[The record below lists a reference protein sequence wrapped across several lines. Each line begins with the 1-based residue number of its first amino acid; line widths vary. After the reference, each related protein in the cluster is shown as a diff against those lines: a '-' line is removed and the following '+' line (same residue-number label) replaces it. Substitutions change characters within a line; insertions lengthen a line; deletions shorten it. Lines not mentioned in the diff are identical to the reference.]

1 MTRKAPPS
9 VTPAQTSVAQSF
21 REELRVLNAAADDT
35 PTTKEWFTPEFIS
48 MITSVGL
55 NLITAATVVGWI
67 DANSAQ
73 ELTKAITAL
82 GAAVGVVGANAFI
95 IWKYLSGRQA
105 VKTEAVRARYQY
117 MEAVAVERM
126 RSTAGW

>member
-1 MTRKAPPS
+1 MTRKAPAA
-9 VTPAQTSVAQSF
+9 VTPAPASITESF

-35 PTTKEWFTPEFIS
+35 PQTKEWITPEFVS
-48 MITSVGL
+48 MVTSVGI
-55 NLITAATVVGWI
+55 NLVTAATVVGWV

-82 GAAVGVVGANAFI
+82 GAAVGVISANAVI

-105 VKTEAVRARYQY
+105 VKAEAVRARYQY